1 MIVAGIDAGT
11 QSIKVVVYDSASHKL
26 IASSSEP
33 LPLIEEEGGVRE
45 QEAGWWI
52 DAIRKCFGALDADIR
67 KEIRVISI
75 SGQQHGF
82 VPLSADGKVL
92 YNVKLWC
99 DTSTAAECGEIE
111 EKLGGRKAVA
121 DRLGNPILPGYTASK
136 ILWFYKNHRDLY
148 EKMAYV
154 LLPHDYMNWYL
165 TGRAVM
171 ERGDASGTGLMNIFT
186 GEWDKDAAAAVAPD
200 LMEKL
205 PEISKEPGI
214 IGNVTERTASE
225 LGLSV
230 SCAVASGGGDN
241 MMSAIGTGAV
251 EDGVVTMSLG
261 TSGTLFA
268 SSSKPF
274 HDSENRLASFCS
286 SAGAWLPL
294 LCTMNCTVASE
305 TMRKLFGKDVKAF
318 DAEAEA
324 AGPGAGGLMM
334 LPFLNGERIPDYP
347 HGEGVILGMRQGNV
361 TEGNIARAALEGV
374 TYEFLLG
381 LDAFRE
387 NGAEVRSLNLTGG
400 GSKSAVWRQ
409 LVADMTGCP
418 VRVPAVSEAAAFGA
432 ALHGLWCM
440 EGGSIADIAHE
451 HIAYDPSK
459 NAEPDPSKRE
469 VYDEGYRRWLRYS
482 DTLAP
487 IFR

>member
-1 MIVAGIDAGT
+1 MRMWHAAVQRNHDNGLAPAWRTTGLMRSWLGIQAVWFTNMRLLFYGFRAKGRSMIFSLAPMEGITGHVFRRVHA
-11 QSIKVVVYDSASHKL
+11 
-26 IASSSEP
+26 E
-33 LPLIEEEGGVRE
+33 
-45 QEAGWWI
+45 
-52 DAIRKCFGALDADIR
+52 CFGALDADIR

-324 AGPGAGGLMM
+324 EGTSVSVKAGKVELKAAD
-334 LPFLNGERIPDYP
+334 ERFRA
-347 HGEGVILGMRQGNV
+347 VILH
-361 TEGNIARAALEGV
+361 
-374 TYEFLLG
+374 
-381 LDAFRE
+381 DE
-387 NGAEVRSLNLTGG
+387 NGSREALIENGRIRS
-400 GSKSAVWRQ
+400 
-409 LVADMTGCP
+409 
-418 VRVPAVSEAAAFGA
+418 
-432 ALHGLWCM
+432 
-440 EGGSIADIAHE
+440 I
-451 HIAYDPSK
+451 
-459 NAEPDPSKRE
+459 
-469 VYDEGYRRWLRYS
+469 
-482 DTLAP
+482 
-487 IFR
+487 